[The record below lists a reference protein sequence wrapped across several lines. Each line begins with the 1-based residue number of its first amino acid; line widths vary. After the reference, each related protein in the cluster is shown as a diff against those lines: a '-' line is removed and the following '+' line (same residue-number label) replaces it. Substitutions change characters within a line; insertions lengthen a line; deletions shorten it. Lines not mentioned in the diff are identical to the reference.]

1 MPVFGV
7 FALAIC
13 SSYYFGV
20 SSGLAI
26 GMALFTWGLIALFTG
41 LPIVAIACV
50 IAAANLG
57 WIFGLW
63 LQFQHRP
70 ELAD

>member
-13 SSYYFGV
+13 SSYCFGV
-20 SSGLAI
+20 ASGLAI
-26 GMALFTWGLIALFTG
+26 GMALFAWAVMALLTG
-41 LPIVAIACV
+41 VPALAVGCV

-57 WIFGLW
+57 WVFGLW
-63 LQFQHRP
+63 LQFLHRL